1 MKSRKEKSDSSPQLT
16 ISLYATPREF
26 TEESLRGTTSIVVD
40 VLRSSSTIAS
50 ALVSGAREIIPV
62 MTPAEAGELATK
74 AGRDATLLCG
84 ERDGK
89 RIEGFDLGNSPLEYT
104 AERVAGRTLI
114 FASTNGSPVMVRARV
129 SDRVLVGGFN
139 NFSAV
144 IESVVAAGK
153 PVTVLCSGRLEQFA
167 IEDFVCGGKFVAALR
182 KRLRESVT
190 LNDGAK
196 AALVLYEHLDGSLT
210 QVLRESTHGQ
220 YLASLGFDADLE
232 YCAQIDSLPV
242 VPTLVEGKI
251 KGYRPDGTPFG
262 EPAIAAA

>member
-1 MKSRKEKSDSSPQLT
+1 LKSRKERSEPSLLST

-26 TEESLRGTTSIVVD
+26 TEESLRGSTSIVVD

-74 AGRDATLLCG
+74 AGRAATLLCG

-104 AERVAGRTLI
+104 TERVGGRTLI

-144 IESVVAAGK
+144 VESVIAAGK
-153 PVTVLCSGRLEQFA
+153 PVTILCSGLLEQFA

-182 KRLRESVT
+182 KEMPDAVT

-196 AALVLYEHLDGSLT
+196 AAVVLYQHLNGSLV
-210 QVLRESTHGQ
+210 QLLRESTHGQ
-220 YLASLGFDADLE
+220 YLASLGFEEDLDF
-232 YCAQIDSLPV
+232 CAQVDSLPI

-262 EPAIAAA
+262 EPAFAAA

>member
-1 MKSRKEKSDSSPQLT
+1 MKSHSEKSDSSPPLT

-40 VLRSSSTIAS
+40 VLRSSSTIAY

-62 MTPAEAGELATK
+62 MTPAEAGELATR

-89 RIEGFDLGNSPLEYT
+89 PIEGFDLGNSPLEYT
-104 AERVAGRTLI
+104 AERVGGRTLI

-144 IESVVAAGK
+144 TQSVVAAGK
-153 PVTVLCSGRLEQFA
+153 PVTILCSGLLEQFA
-167 IEDFVCGGKFVAALR
+167 IEDFLCGGKFVAALL
-182 KRLRESVT
+182 KDMPDTVI

-196 AALVLYEHLDGSLT
+196 AAAVLYEHLNRSLA

-220 YLASLGFDADLE
+220 YLASLGFEADLDF
-232 YCAQIDSLPV
+232 CAQVDSLQI

-262 EPAIAAA
+262 EPATAAA